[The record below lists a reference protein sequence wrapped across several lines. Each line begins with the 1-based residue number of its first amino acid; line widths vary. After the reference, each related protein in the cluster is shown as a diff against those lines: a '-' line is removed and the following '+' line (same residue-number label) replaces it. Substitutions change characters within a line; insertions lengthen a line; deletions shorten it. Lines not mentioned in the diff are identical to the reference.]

1 MTVMALKTLIIVL
14 PCLYHL
20 QGLCDTLWHFG
31 YVELLCAGMAV
42 KVFFFFLVFGNFCE
56 LLVTLN

>member
-56 LLVTLN
+56 